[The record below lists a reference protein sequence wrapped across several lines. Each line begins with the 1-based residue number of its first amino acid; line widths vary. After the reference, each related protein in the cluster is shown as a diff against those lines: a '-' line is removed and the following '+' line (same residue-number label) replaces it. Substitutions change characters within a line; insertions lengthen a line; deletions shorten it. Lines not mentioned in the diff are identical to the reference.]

1 MFSLIP
7 AFQHG
12 WQSVKTFFWAFL
24 PLTLVFSGLD
34 YISTAILE
42 QAGFVNVVDYAT
54 FVASITPDLIWK
66 FGLIGLLTVVAN
78 FFAVILSIAVL
89 RKQSPAVLLKARISK
104 IFPFILLMIIKTVLI
119 SLGLMLFVVPG
130 IVLVFALYLTEYI
143 YVDRS
148 LKLLDNI
155 TESWKLTQ
163 GYRLGI
169 FFFEFDVFLLT
180 YLISFPQIFWPGT
193 PLTYAIIALT
203 NTILLPIVWNAT
215 AYIYDTISTSS
226 ANRTESL

>member
-1 MFSLIP
+1 MFPLIP

-12 WQSVKTFFWAFL
+12 WQSVKKFFWAFL
-24 PLTLVFSGLD
+24 PVTLIFSGLD

-54 FVASITPDLIWK
+54 FMATITPDLIWK

-78 FFAVILSIAVL
+78 FFAVTLSIAVI
-89 RKQSPAVLLKARISK
+89 RKQSPAELIKARMAN
-104 IFPFILLMIIKTVLI
+104 FLPFILLMIIKTLLI

-130 IVLVFALYLTEYI
+130 VVLVFALYLTEYI

-148 LKLLDNI
+148 LGLLDCI
-155 TESWKLTQ
+155 RESWKITQ
-163 GYRLGI
+163 GYRFGI
-169 FFFEFDVFLLT
+169 FFFEFDVFLIS
-180 YLISFPQIFWPGT
+180 YLISFPQVFWPGT
-193 PLTYAIIALT
+193 PITQLIIALA
-203 NTILLPIVWNAT
+203 NTILLPIIWNAT
-215 AYIYDTISTSS
+215 TYVYDFISTAS